1 MLRKIR
7 SARVWEVESRKEEPM
22 ITLAIAFFVGGF
34 IGFILGAILACG
46 KLAEKSDPSR
56 TWASSRAESHPR
68 PLQAKT

>member
-1 MLRKIR
+1 
-7 SARVWEVESRKEEPM
+7 M

-56 TWASSRAESHPR
+56 TWANSQADAHPR
-68 PLQAKT
+68 VLRASTEKLWS